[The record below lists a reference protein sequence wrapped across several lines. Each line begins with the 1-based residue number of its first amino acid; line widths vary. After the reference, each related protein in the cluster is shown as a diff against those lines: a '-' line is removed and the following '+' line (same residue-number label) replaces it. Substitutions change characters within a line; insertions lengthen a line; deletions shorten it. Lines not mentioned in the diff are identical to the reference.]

1 MVLMDDMGVE
11 GFRRKGKIIVYPSQ
25 VSFKRVYYLT
35 GKVKLI
41 QSGLVQHIDEVTFMG
56 GKDMAVSTDA
66 KETVP
71 EEDLD
76 QTDVLESTQTVI
88 LEALEKLGYPREV
101 YELLKEPMKILTVR
115 IPIRMDDGS
124 IKIFTGYRAQHND
137 AVGPTK
143 GGVRFHPNVTEK
155 EVKALSIWM
164 SLKAGIVNLPYGGGK
179 GGIVCDPRE
188 MSFRELEKLSRGYVR
203 AISQIVGP
211 TKDIPAPDV
220 FTNSQIMAWMMDEY
234 SRIREFD
241 SPGFITGKPLVLGG
255 SHGRESATA
264 KGVTICIREAAKKKG
279 IELKDARVVVQ
290 GFGNA
295 GSFLAKFMHDAGA
308 KVIGISDAY
317 GALFDPKG
325 LDIDYLLDRR
335 DSFGTVTK
343 LFKDT
348 ITNKELL
355 ELDCDVL
362 VPAAIENQ
370 ITRENAHNI
379 QAKIV
384 VEAANG
390 PTTLEATKILTE
402 RGILLVPDVLASSGG
417 VTVSYFEW
425 VQNNQG
431 YYWTEEEVERR
442 LEEVLVNSFNNVYN
456 TAQTR
461 RVNMRLAAYMVGVR
475 KMAEASRFRGWI

>member
-1 MVLMDDMGVE
+1 
-11 GFRRKGKIIVYPSQ
+11 
-25 VSFKRVYYLT
+25 
-35 GKVKLI
+35 
-41 QSGLVQHIDEVTFMG
+41 
-56 GKDMAVSTDA
+56 MAA
-66 KETVP
+66 
-71 EEDLD
+71 D
-76 QTDVLESTQTVI
+76 QTGDKALDNKMNVLQSTQTI
-88 LEALEKLGYPREV
+88 IQDALDKLGYSDEV
-101 YELLKEPMKILTVR
+101 YELMKEPIRMMTVR
-115 IPIRMDDGS
+115 IPVRMDDGS
-124 IKIFTGYRAQHND
+124 IKIFTGFRAQHND

-143 GGVRFHPNVTEK
+143 GGVRFHPNVTET

-164 SLKAGIVNLPYGGGK
+164 SLKCGIVDLPYGGGK
-179 GGIVCDPRE
+179 GGIICEPRD
-188 MSFRELEKLSRGYVR
+188 MSFRELERLSRGYVR

-234 SRIREFD
+234 SRIDEFN

-264 KGVTICIREAAKKKG
+264 KGVTICIREAAKKRG
-279 IELKDARVVVQ
+279 IKLEGARVVVQ

-308 KVIGISDAY
+308 KIIGISDAY
-317 GALFDPKG
+317 GGLHDPEG

-343 LFKDT
+343 LFDDT
-348 ITNKELL
+348 ISNKELL
-355 ELDCDVL
+355 ELDCDIL

-370 ITRENAHNI
+370 ITDENADKI
-379 QAKIV
+379 KASIV

-402 RGILLVPDVLASSGG
+402 RGILLVPDVLASAGG

-431 YYWTEEEVERR
+431 FYWTEEEVEER
-442 LEEVLVNSFNNVYN
+442 LEKVMVRSFNNIYD
-456 TAQTR
+456 TATNR
-461 RVNMRLAAYMVGVR
+461 NVNMRLAAYMVGVR

>member
-1 MVLMDDMGVE
+1 MAAE
-11 GFRRKGKIIVYPSQ
+11 KGADHQ
-25 VSFKRVYYLT
+25 T
-35 GKVKLI
+35 
-41 QSGLVQHIDEVTFMG
+41 M
-56 GKDMAVSTDA
+56 
-66 KETVP
+66 
-71 EEDLD
+71 EESR
-76 QTDVLESTQTVI
+76 DVLKSTQTI
-88 LEALEKLGYPREV
+88 IHEALEKLGYPEEV
-101 YELLKEPMKILTVR
+101 YELLKEPVRMLTVK
-115 IPIRMDDGS
+115 IPVRMDDGTV
-124 IKIFTGYRAQHND
+124 KIFTGYRAQHND

-143 GGVRFHPNVTEK
+143 GGVRFHPDVTEN

-164 SLKAGIVNLPYGGGK
+164 TLKCGIVNLPYGGGK
-179 GGIVCDPRE
+179 GGIICDPRK
-188 MSFRELEKLSRGYVR
+188 MSFRELENLSRGYVR

-234 SRIREFD
+234 SRIDEFN

-264 KGVTICIREAAKKKG
+264 KGVTICIREAASKKG
-279 IELKDARVVVQ
+279 IDLKGARVVIQ

-317 GALFDPKG
+317 GALHDPEG

-335 DSFGTVTK
+335 DSFGTVTT
-343 LFKDT
+343 LFKNT

-355 ELDCDVL
+355 ELDCDIL

-370 ITRENAHNI
+370 ITEENAHNI
-379 QAKIV
+379 RAKIV

-390 PTTLEATKILTE
+390 PTTLEATEILTN
-402 RGILLVPDVLASSGG
+402 RGILLVPDVLASAGG

-431 YYWTEEEVERR
+431 YYWTEEEVEEK
-442 LEEVLVNSFNNVYN
+442 LERVLVQSFNTVYN
-456 TAQTR
+456 TSRSR
-461 RVNMRLAAYMVGVR
+461 RVNMRLAAYMIGVR
-475 KMAEASRFRGWI
+475 RVAEASRFRGWI

>member
-1 MVLMDDMGVE
+1 MVAE
-11 GFRRKGKIIVYPSQ
+11 KGKENHQASD
-25 VSFKRVYYLT
+25 
-35 GKVKLI
+35 
-41 QSGLVQHIDEVTFMG
+41 QH
-56 GKDMAVSTDA
+56 
-66 KETVP
+66 
-71 EEDLD
+71 
-76 QTDVLESTQTVI
+76 DVLKSTQTVI
-88 LEALEKLGYPREV
+88 HLALDKLGYSQEV
-101 YELLKEPMKILTVR
+101 FELLKEPVRMLTVK
-115 IPIRMDDGS
+115 IPVRMDDG
-124 IKIFTGYRAQHND
+124 KVKVFTGYRAQHND

-143 GGVRFHPNVTEK
+143 GGIRFHPNVTEK

-164 SLKAGIVNLPYGGGK
+164 SLKCGIVDLPYGGGK
-179 GGIVCDPRE
+179 GGIICDPRD
-188 MSFRELEKLSRGYVR
+188 MSFRELERLSRGYVR

-211 TKDIPAPDV
+211 SKDIPAPDV

-234 SRIREFD
+234 SRIDEYN

-255 SHGRESATA
+255 SHGRETATA
-264 KGVTICIREAAKKKG
+264 KGVTICIHEAAKKKG
-279 IELKDARVVVQ
+279 IKLEGARVVVQ

-317 GALFDPKG
+317 GGLHDEDG

-343 LFKDT
+343 LFNNT
-348 ITNKELL
+348 ITNEELL
-355 ELDCDVL
+355 ELDCDIL

-370 ITRENAHNI
+370 ITEKNAHNI
-379 QAKIV
+379 RASIV

-431 YYWTEEEVERR
+431 YYWSEEEVEEK
-442 LEEVLVNSFNNVYN
+442 LEKILVNSFNNVYE
-456 TAQTR
+456 TSQSR
-461 RVNMRLAAYMVGVR
+461 RVDMRLAAYMVGVR
-475 KMAEASRFRGWI
+475 KMAEACRFRGWI

>member
-1 MVLMDDMGVE
+1 MVADKAADSANENNNDKM
-11 GFRRKGKIIVYPSQ
+11 
-25 VSFKRVYYLT
+25 
-35 GKVKLI
+35 
-41 QSGLVQHIDEVTFMG
+41 
-56 GKDMAVSTDA
+56 
-66 KETVP
+66 
-71 EEDLD
+71 
-76 QTDVLESTQTVI
+76 DVLKSTQTVVSN
-88 LEALEKLGYPREV
+88 ALEKLGYPKEV
-101 YELLKEPMKILTVR
+101 FDLLKEPVRMMSVR
-115 IPIRMDDGS
+115 IPVRMDNGS

-164 SLKAGIVNLPYGGGK
+164 SLKAGIVDLPYGGGK

-188 MSFRELEKLSRGYVR
+188 MSFRELEGLSRGYVR
-203 AISQIVGP
+203 SISQIVGP

-234 SRIREFD
+234 SRIDEFNN
-241 SPGFITGKPLVLGG
+241 PGFITGKPIVLGG

-264 KGVTICIREAAKKKG
+264 KGVTICIEEAAKKKDINIKG
-279 IELKDARVVVQ
+279 ARVVIQ

-295 GSFLAKFMHDAGA
+295 GSFLAKFMHHKGA

-317 GALFDPKG
+317 GALHDPEG

-335 DSFGTVTK
+335 DSFGAVTN
-343 LFKDT
+343 LFKNT
-348 ITNKELL
+348 ITNQELL
-355 ELDCDVL
+355 ELDCDIL

-370 ITRENAHNI
+370 ITEENAHNI
-379 QAKIV
+379 KASIV

-390 PTTLEATKILTE
+390 PTTLEATKILSE
-402 RGILLVPDVLASSGG
+402 RDILLVPDVLASAGG

-431 YYWTEEEVERR
+431 YYWSEEEVEEK
-442 LEEVLVNSFNNVYN
+442 LHKVMVKGFNSVYN
-456 TAQTR
+456 TAETR
-461 RVNMRLAAYMVGVR
+461 RIDMRLASYMVGVR
-475 KMAEASRFRGWI
+475 KMAEAARFRGWI